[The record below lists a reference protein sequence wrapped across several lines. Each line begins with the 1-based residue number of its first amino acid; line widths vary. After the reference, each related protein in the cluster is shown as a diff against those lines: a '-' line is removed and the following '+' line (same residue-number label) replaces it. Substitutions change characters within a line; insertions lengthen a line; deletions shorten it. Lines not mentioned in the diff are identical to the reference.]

1 MKCNRITSRHHNQC
15 ILATAILI
23 ITYKMCSG
31 TNASNK
37 KTSTDTSKC
46 KRVCAAIVA
55 QLPEWSLLT
64 IGDLGSNP
72 AITTFYTDHWFIGNC
87 LTMKIGKNRPPG
99 MAHFYLNVK
108 TVLAK
113 TDHFI
118 LRMSVDGFSYQRS
131 FFLSSSQVWKFIQS

>member
-1 MKCNRITSRHHNQC
+1 
-15 ILATAILI
+15 
-23 ITYKMCSG
+23 MCSG

-87 LTMKIGKNRPPG
+87 LKQFWLKRI
-99 MAHFYLNVK
+99 
-108 TVLAK
+108 
-113 TDHFI
+113 I
-118 LRMSVDGFSYQRS
+118 S
-131 FFLSSSQVWKFIQS
+131 FCECQWMVFPIKDLSSSPLHKFESLSKVKV